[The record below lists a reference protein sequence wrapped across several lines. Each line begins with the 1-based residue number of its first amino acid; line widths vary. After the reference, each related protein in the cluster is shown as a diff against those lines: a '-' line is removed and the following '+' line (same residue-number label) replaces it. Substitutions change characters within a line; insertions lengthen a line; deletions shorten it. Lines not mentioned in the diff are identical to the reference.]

1 MVIKEVVL
9 HIINICFWIKVG
21 LPSKSGVSGC
31 MLVIVPNVM
40 GICLWSPP
48 LDEVGNSVRGTEF
61 CKELIRGY
69 SFHRYIFFVYVIT
82 YVIYTP
88 GCYTNLSC
96 WLPSYNFDQI

>member
-1 MVIKEVVL
+1 
-9 HIINICFWIKVG
+9 
-21 LPSKSGVSGC
+21 

-69 SFHRYIFFVYVIT
+69 SFHRYSM
-82 YVIYTP
+82 IY
-88 GCYTNLSC
+88 CIINVCNLI
-96 WLPSYNFDQI
+96 LLLNKLVKGVKYFQQI

>member
-1 MVIKEVVL
+1 
-9 HIINICFWIKVG
+9 
-21 LPSKSGVSGC
+21 

-69 SFHRYIFFVYVIT
+69 SFHRYSIIHGLIDV
-82 YVIYTP
+82 
-88 GCYTNLSC
+88 CRSS
-96 WLPSYNFDQI
+96 WLPKKFIRQL